1 MWCALNVQDV
11 SRKLKTN
18 IETGLTDEE
27 AKKRQEQFGK
37 NKLNE
42 AKKTSIIVR
51 FLRQF
56 NDFMIIILLISAGIS
71 AGISYFEHSNDYID
85 SIIIV
90 GIVIL
95 NAIMGVIQESKA
107 EKSIEA
113 LQKLSSPQAKVKRNG
128 QSRLI
133 ASEELVPGD
142 IVYIEAGNY
151 VPADVR
157 LINAYNFKV
166 EESALTGETIPVEKN
181 AEKIINGNSNL
192 GDMENLSF
200 STTIAVSG
208 HAEGIVTETGM
219 NTKVGKIAQMII
231 TDESPETPLQKRLR
245 RCRQKAWNNS
255 TCNLCI
261 SVFNRSCKTYTSNGN
276 IYGISRTSGCCNS
289 RGITNSCYNNVIN
302 WNYKN
307 GKEK

>member
-85 SIIIV
+85 SIIIA

-128 QSRLI
+128 Q
-133 ASEELVPGD
+133 
-142 IVYIEAGNY
+142 
-151 VPADVR
+151 
-157 LINAYNFKV
+157 
-166 EESALTGETIPVEKN
+166 
-181 AEKIINGNSNL
+181 
-192 GDMENLSF
+192 
-200 STTIAVSG
+200 
-208 HAEGIVTETGM
+208 
-219 NTKVGKIAQMII
+219 
-231 TDESPETPLQKRLR
+231 
-245 RCRQKAWNNS
+245 
-255 TCNLCI
+255 
-261 SVFNRSCKTYTSNGN
+261 
-276 IYGISRTSGCCNS
+276 
-289 RGITNSCYNNVIN
+289 
-302 WNYKN
+302 
-307 GKEK
+307 

>member
-18 IETGLTDEE
+18 VETGLTEEE

-42 AKKTSIIVR
+42 AKKTSIVVR

-142 IVYIEAGNY
+142 IVYIDAGNY

-181 AEKIINGNSNL
+181 AEKIINENSNL

-231 TDESPETPLQKRLR
+231 TDEAPETPLQKRLR
-245 RCRQKAWNNS
+245 RRRQKAWNNS

-261 SVFNRSCKTYTSNGN
+261 SVLNRTCKTYTSNGD
-276 IYGISRTSGCCNS
+276 IYGISRTSGCSNS
-289 RGITNSCYNNVIN
+289 RGVTYSCYINAIN
-302 WNYKN
+302 WNYEN
-307 GKEK
+307 GKKR

>member
-261 SVFNRSCKTYTSNGN
+261 SIFYRTCKTYTSNGN

>member
-1 MWCALNVQDV
+1 
-11 SRKLKTN
+11 
-18 IETGLTDEE
+18 
-27 AKKRQEQFGK
+27 
-37 NKLNE
+37 
-42 AKKTSIIVR
+42 
-51 FLRQF
+51 
-56 NDFMIIILLISAGIS
+56 MIIILLISAGIS

-85 SIIIV
+85 SIIIA

-181 AEKIINGNSNL
+181 AEKIINENSNL

-231 TDESPETPLQKRLR
+231 TDEAPETPLQKRLR

-261 SVFNRSCKTYTSNGN
+261 SIFNRTCKTYTSNGN

>member
-71 AGISYFEHSNDYID
+71 AGISYYEHSNDYID

-107 EKSIEA
+107 DS
-113 LQKLSSPQAKVKRNG
+113 
-128 QSRLI
+128 
-133 ASEELVPGD
+133 
-142 IVYIEAGNY
+142 
-151 VPADVR
+151 
-157 LINAYNFKV
+157 
-166 EESALTGETIPVEKN
+166 GE
-181 AEKIINGNSNL
+181 
-192 GDMENLSF
+192 
-200 STTIAVSG
+200 
-208 HAEGIVTETGM
+208 
-219 NTKVGKIAQMII
+219 
-231 TDESPETPLQKRLR
+231 
-245 RCRQKAWNNS
+245 
-255 TCNLCI
+255 
-261 SVFNRSCKTYTSNGN
+261 
-276 IYGISRTSGCCNS
+276 
-289 RGITNSCYNNVIN
+289 
-302 WNYKN
+302 
-307 GKEK
+307 